1 MPLSASDL
9 QIRIS
14 VNSSGAVTGLQG
26 VSGALGS
33 LDGAAAG
40 AASGGLNSF
49 ARGLAGMTGLMPG
62 VTLQSFAL
70 RNAISAIGSSAGLI
84 GLAAGAVVSLGVAFA
99 GAVKAAADFSK
110 MLVIQANNANI
121 SDAQL
126 GQMRDTVQNLAV
138 QTGSATADIA
148 NGYRQLSNEGFNAA
162 QTVKILS
169 AANELAVA
177 TGSSVADN
185 AKEIGAVMKDYGISV
200 NNAARAENALYVAQQ
215 QGNLTQQQIA
225 DTAQRLI
232 AINGALQGSLADVL
246 GAVDALTRA
255 GVPVSTAV
263 TGVLNDIQHLIAP
276 TSEATKVLK
285 ELDRTTGSTLVQ
297 DFSLAGL
304 RAKGFGGILDEVTKA
319 SNNNAATMD
328 ILFGKIRGGTTAII
342 DSTTANADYKT
353 SVLAIQAALDGKVTP
368 ATAAFTRQQDLA
380 TSAGDRLKASIG
392 RLVVDLGQQLGPVA
406 SGAANAVASL
416 ANSLDAGAKNADAM
430 GAAANR
436 SIPLISGLAA
446 AVAGLAAAS
455 GLAQAAAVST
465 GAPSVPGLEGAT
477 VPGMIGGP
485 PVASDIYG
493 PPVPTAAQNAAQA
506 QVDAQN
512 AANKALADAKALVD
526 SYAGQ
531 SLKKLQSQQQAITA
545 SLDQQRS
552 AEAALRSQMD
562 TAKTAG
568 DDVTAAALNDQLT
581 GLNSTMQDE
590 QSKLEAVNSAM
601 ASVRSTTDLT
611 AGSISAYAQAAAAAK
626 SASDIYKE
634 ALQQQ
639 SDAVDVAKDAVS
651 AYKTTVDDAKTAI
664 QQLAQ
669 TNLKGTQSFSDQ
681 AEAVQE
687 QINRVQLQI
696 DRSTLAGGSAPAGL
710 DRQLKQLQDRKKI
723 IEDTQAVQLGP
734 EQFRIQRAAQIA
746 TQPAE
751 MTGPNILAGIAKGQA
766 VISLNFPKEQ
776 QAELTESIAEGLLK
790 YGKQLLADATKAAQ
804 SAADAVR
811 AGGTR
816 APVSITM
823 SPGMIRI
830 ENLVTGGASQA
841 DIEKFLNEVGI
852 QGVGAIADAL
862 ATGQRVPV
870 GTKAAA

>member
-1 MPLSASDL
+1 MRQTVQDL
-9 QIRIS
+9 
-14 VNSSGAVTGLQG
+14 AVKT
-26 VSGALGS
+26 
-33 LDGAAAG
+33 
-40 AASGGLNSF
+40 
-49 ARGLAGMTGLMPG
+49 
-62 VTLQSFAL
+62 
-70 RNAISAIGSSAGLI
+70 GSST
-84 GLAAGAVVSLGVAFA
+84 
-99 GAVKAAADFSK
+99 K
-110 MLVIQANNANI
+110 
-121 SDAQL
+121 
-126 GQMRDTVQNLAV
+126 
-138 QTGSATADIA
+138 DIA

-162 QTVKILS
+162 QTVKVLS

-215 QGNLTQQQIA
+215 QGNLTQKDIA

-304 RAKGFGGILDEVTKA
+304 RARGFGGILDEVTKA

-368 ATAAFTRQQDLA
+368 ATAAFTREQDLA

-416 ANSLDAGAKNADAM
+416 ANGLDAGAKNADAM
-430 GAAANR
+430 GAAASRN
-436 SIPLISGLAA
+436 IPLISGLADA
-446 AVAGLAAAS
+446 VHALAVASHLPQGPPPAP
-455 GLAQAAAVST
+455 T
-465 GAPSVPGLEGAT
+465 GEPSVPGLEGAT

-493 PPVPTAAQNAAQA
+493 PPAPTAAQNAAEANYLA
-506 QVDAQN
+506 QKAY
-512 AANKALADAKALVD
+512 NKALADAKALVD

-562 TAKTAG
+562 AAKTAG

-581 GLNSTMQDE
+581 GLSSTMQDE

-611 AGSISAYAQAAAAAK
+611 AGSMSAYAQAAAAAR

-639 SDAVDVAKDAVS
+639 QDAVDAAKDAVS

-669 TNLKGTQSFSDQ
+669 TSLKGTQAFSDQ

-696 DRSTLAGGSAPAGL
+696 DRSTLAGGSAPAAL
-710 DRQLKQLQDRKKI
+710 DRQLKQLQDRKKV

-734 EQFRIQRAAQIA
+734 EQFRIQRAAQVA

-751 MTGPNILAGIAKGQA
+751 MTGPSILAGIAKGQA

-811 AGGTR
+811 AGGTK

-830 ENLVTGGASQA
+830 ENLVTSAASQA